1 MVEGNHMPGDMS
13 WMKDRFDELN
23 KNSLLWEPPTLQGAN
38 IPRCQMD
45 GKPTIMLSANNY
57 LNLTT
62 HPKVVQA
69 MLDATMKYGA
79 GSGSVRA
86 IAGTMD
92 IHLEAERKVAE
103 FKGVES
109 ALIYSAG
116 YTANVGL
123 IPTLVSGADDV
134 IISDSLNHGSII
146 DGVRLTKAAR
156 GVYAH
161 NDMGE
166 LEAVLKSHQDSVR
179 KLIITDGV
187 FSMDGD
193 VAPLDEV
200 HALAEEYD
208 AMVYVDDCHGEGV
221 LGETGA
227 GIVDHFKL
235 QGKVDFE
242 IGSFSKALGVQGGIV
257 AGTEMTR
264 THALNHSRSWLLSG
278 SQPPGVAAA
287 QKAAIEV
294 LMSEPQHHAKLW
306 ENTHYFRK
314 ELQSLGFDT
323 GVSTTPIIPV
333 MCGESSVAKAMTTA
347 LGKEGVMA
355 GSIVFPMVARD
366 KARIRT
372 QMSSGLTREDLD
384 EVLRLFEKVGPTLDL
399 I

>member
-1 MVEGNHMPGDMS
+1 MPGDMS
-13 WMKDRFDELN
+13 WMEARYQELSDQ
-23 KNSLLWEPPTLQGAN
+23 SLLWEPPTLESPNQ
-38 IPRCQMD
+38 PRCDMN

-62 HPKVVQA
+62 HPKVMDA
-69 MLDATMKYGA
+69 MIDATRKYGA

-92 IHLEAERKVAE
+92 IHLEAEKKVAE
-103 FKGVES
+103 FKKVEA

-116 YTANVGL
+116 YTVNVGL
-123 IPTLVSGADDV
+123 IPTLVTGKEDV
-134 IISDSLNHGSII
+134 IISDELNHGSII
-146 DGVRLTKAAR
+146 DGVRLTKANRA
-156 GVYAH
+156 VYAH

-166 LEAVLKSHQDSVR
+166 LEAVLAANSESNR

-193 VAPLDEV
+193 IAPLDEIDK
-200 HALAEEYD
+200 LAKEYG

-227 GIVDHFKL
+227 GIVDHFGL
-235 QGKVDFE
+235 QGSIDFE
-242 IGSFSKALGVQGGIV
+242 TGSFSKALGVQGGIL

-287 QKAAIEV
+287 QKAAVEV
-294 LMSEPQHHAKLW
+294 LMDEPEHHRRLW
-306 ENTHYFRK
+306 DNTEYFRG
-314 ELQSLGFDT
+314 ELQSMGFDT

-333 MCGESSVAKAMTTA
+333 MCGESSVAKDFTTELA
-347 LGKEGVMA
+347 KEGVMA
-355 GSIVFPMVARD
+355 GAIVFPMVARD

-372 QMSSGLTREDLD
+372 QMSAGLTKDDLD
-384 EVLRLFEKVGPTLDL
+384 EVLRIFERVGPKLGL
-399 I
+399 V

>member
-1 MVEGNHMPGDMS
+1 MPGDMS
-13 WMKDRFDELN
+13 WMQERYQELSSQ
-23 KNSLLWEPPTLQGAN
+23 SLLWEPPTLESPNQ
-38 IPRCQMD
+38 PRCNMD

-62 HPKVVQA
+62 HPKVINA
-69 MLDATMKYGA
+69 MIDATKKYGA

-92 IHLEAERKVAE
+92 IHLAAEQKVAE
-103 FKGVES
+103 FKKVEA

-116 YTANVGL
+116 YTVNVGL
-123 IPTLVSGADDV
+123 IPTLVTGKDDV
-134 IISDSLNHGSII
+134 IISDELNHGSII
-146 DGVRLTKAAR
+146 DGVRLTKANRA
-156 GVYAH
+156 VYAH
-161 NDMGE
+161 NDMAE
-166 LEAVLKSHQDSVR
+166 LEAVLIANEGAKR

-193 VAPLDEV
+193 IAPLDEIDK
-200 HALAEEYD
+200 LAKEHG

-227 GIVDHFKL
+227 GIVDHFGL
-235 QGKVDFE
+235 QGSIDFE
-242 IGSFSKALGVQGGIV
+242 TGSFSKALGVQGGIL

-287 QKAAIEV
+287 QKAAVEV
-294 LMSEPQHHAKLW
+294 LMTEPQHHQKLW
-306 ENTHYFRK
+306 ENTDYFRN
-314 ELQSLGFDT
+314 ELQSIGFDT

-333 MCGESSVAKAMTTA
+333 MCGESSVAKDFTVELAKD
-347 LGKEGVMA
+347 GIMA
-355 GSIVFPMVARD
+355 GAIVFPMVARD

-372 QMSSGLTREDLD
+372 QMSAGLSREDLD
-384 EVLRLFEKVGPTLDL
+384 EVLRIFERVGPKLGL